1 MFSTGSRHLTFY
13 TAGGGSLDILQRV
26 TPCHGTPAEAPLEFL
41 QSMTPRHGSL
51 AEAPLEFPQMLTG
64 LTPCHGSLA
73 EAPLE
78 ISLCFPHNEPL
89 SK

>member
-26 TPCHGTPAEAPLEFL
+26 TPCQNSLAEAPLEFL

-51 AEAPLEFPQMLTG
+51 AEAPLEFLQSM
-64 LTPCHGSLA
+64 TPGHGTFA
-73 EAPLE
+73 EAQDDIL
-78 ISLCFPHNEPL
+78 
-89 SK
+89 